1 MLESPG
7 DSARGT
13 SVGSPVSE
21 FSASAPSPVPGADS
35 PVVLQPDVQARA
47 EGHERP
53 PHKPAAMPNLEPP
66 LVEEPP
72 RPCCNSILHPLWL
85 RSWTCVNICRGSRLM
100 WMGLPRAVHFTQ
112 AARTR
117 VVCLGFVSPAWPSL
131 GLLGS

>member
-13 SVGSPVSE
+13 PVGSPVSE
-21 FSASAPSPVPGADS
+21 FSASAPSPVPCADS

-66 LVEEPP
+66 LVEEPE
-72 RPCCNSILHPLWL
+72 
-85 RSWTCVNICRGSRLM
+85 
-100 WMGLPRAVHFTQ
+100 Q
-112 AARTR
+112 AAQA
-117 VVCLGFVSPAWPSL
+117 LLQLNSPPSL
-131 GLLGS
+131 AQVLDMCEHLP